1 MSKFSITLVLSSG
14 VTVFASSDRDD
25 PGFRLVYHM
34 SYICSTPSRTHPVT
48 LFPQYL
54 PRLCGVM
61 TMCAVAV
68 VVSGI
73 VGGVLMTAAA
83 CRSTDMGDG
92 DS

>member
-1 MSKFSITLVLSSG
+1 
-14 VTVFASSDRDD
+14 
-25 PGFRLVYHM
+25 
-34 SYICSTPSRTHPVT
+34 
-48 LFPQYL
+48 
-54 PRLCGVM
+54 M